1 MVISPKFSF
10 LSSFIWREKCYIVF
24 SSSIS
29 TLIDD
34 IAVDWINDKL
44 YWADATL
51 QKVEVLDMNT
61 GVRSKLFDT
70 GTGTIPRGIAVDPNR
85 R

>member
-1 MVISPKFSF
+1 MIF
-10 LSSFIWREKCYIVF
+10 L
-24 SSSIS
+24 SIS
-29 TLIDD
+29 TPIDD

-44 YWADATL
+44 YWTDATL
-51 QKVEVLDMNT
+51 RKVEVLDMNT

-70 GTGTIPRGIAVDPNR
+70 GTGTIPRGIAVDPSR